1 MSTPTG
7 YKIYLKKNS
16 KICDLVSSQYYK
28 KKRENVDIKSNN
40 GKL

>member
-28 KKRENVDIKSNN
+28 KKKRKCRYKVQ
-40 GKL
+40 